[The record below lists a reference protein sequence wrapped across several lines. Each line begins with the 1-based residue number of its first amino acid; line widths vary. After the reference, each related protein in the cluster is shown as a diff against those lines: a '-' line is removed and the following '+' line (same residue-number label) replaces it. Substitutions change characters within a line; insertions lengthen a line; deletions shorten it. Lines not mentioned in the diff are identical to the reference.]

1 MRALPLLL
9 LLAVGGLIAV
19 GVNLAKGAA
28 AFGIEGP
35 EFAFYL
41 SLGAGLVLLAVVAAR
56 GERIPLTR
64 THVTY
69 YAVTGFVSLAAPN
82 VLSFILAKH
91 AGAAYASVPFAL
103 SPLITYPLAIAVGL
117 DAPAWR
123 RFAGLAVGFVGT
135 ALVLSRLVASMA
147 GGGTIWLLVAL
158 AVPACVASGN
168 IYRSLKWPKG
178 VSDMGLAAAMLLA
191 STIWLFPLLFVYP
204 LRAFHGSFGTGEFL
218 VLAQI
223 AASAAMYW
231 LYFWLQRVA
240 GPVYLSQIGYVAAGF
255 GVLFAV
261 TIFGERLPALAV
273 LGLALIVAGVLL
285 VRAVR
290 KP

>member
-1 MRALPLLL
+1 MRALPLVL

-28 AFGIEGP
+28 QFRIEGP
-35 EFAFYL
+35 EFAFFL
-41 SLGAGLVLLAVVAAR
+41 SAGAGVVLLAVTLAR
-56 GERIPLTR
+56 GERIRLGR
-64 THVTY
+64 SHLVY

-103 SPLITYPLAIAVGL
+103 SPLITYPLAILVGL
-117 DAPAWR
+117 DKAAWR
-123 RFAGLAVGFVGT
+123 RFGGLAVGFIGT
-135 ALVLSRLVASMA
+135 ALVLSRLASSMA
-147 GGGTIWLLVAL
+147 NTGALWLLVAL
-158 AVPACVASGN
+158 AVPVCVATGN
-168 IYRSLKWPKG
+168 IYRSIKWPKD
-178 VSDMGLAAAMLLA
+178 VSDIGLAAAMLLA
-191 STIWLFPLLFVYP
+191 STLWLAPLLFVYP
-204 LRAFHGSFGTGEFL
+204 LAAFEQGFGTGELL
-218 VLAQI
+218 VLAQV

-261 TIFGERLPALAV
+261 TVFGERLPALAV
-273 LGLALIVAGVLL
+273 AGLAMIVAGVLL

-290 KP
+290 R

>member
-1 MRALPLLL
+1 LIRAVPFLL

-19 GVNLAKGAA
+19 SVNLAKGAA
-28 AFGIEGP
+28 QYGIEGP
-35 EFAFYL
+35 EFAFFL
-41 SLGAGLVLLAVVAAR
+41 SAGAGVVLLAATLAR

-64 THVTY
+64 KHLIFYV
-69 YAVTGFVSLAAPN
+69 VTGFFSLAAPN
-82 VLSFILAKH
+82 VLGFMLAKH

-117 DAPAWR
+117 DRAAWR
-123 RFAGLAVGFVGT
+123 RFGGLAVGFVGT
-135 ALVLSRLVASMA
+135 ALVLSRLADATGSTGA
-147 GGGTIWLLVAL
+147 LWLLAAL
-158 AVPACVASGN
+158 AMPVCVATGN

-178 VSDMGLAAAMLLA
+178 VSDMALAAAMMLA
-191 STIWLFPLLFVYP
+191 SAAWLAPLLFVFP
-204 LRAFHGSFGTGEFL
+204 LATFGNGFTPGE
-218 VLAQI
+218 VIVIAQI
-223 AASAAMYW
+223 VAAAAMYW

-273 LGLALIVAGVLL
+273 LGLAMIVAGVLL

-290 KP
+290 R